1 VLWEF
6 ESGNMWDTFT
16 QSCGQNVACTIRHEI
31 VIVRPK
37 VTDSQISK
45 TGKNMRE
52 KNKTSV
58 NYYIIKLLLL
68 FKLFLIPC
76 LLLLLNYYIYLFFII
91 LPTRYSQSY
100 TMPFLL
106 LHVCLSYLKK

>member
-1 VLWEF
+1 
-6 ESGNMWDTFT
+6 
-16 QSCGQNVACTIRHEI
+16 
-31 VIVRPK
+31 
-37 VTDSQISK
+37 
-45 TGKNMRE
+45 MRE

>member
-1 VLWEF
+1 MLWEF

-52 KNKTSV
+52 KK
-58 NYYIIKLLLL
+58 
-68 FKLFLIPC
+68 
-76 LLLLLNYYIYLFFII
+76 
-91 LPTRYSQSY
+91 
-100 TMPFLL
+100 
-106 LHVCLSYLKK
+106 